1 MALQNTTVPRK
12 QIEKKNSKFHS
23 FINWSPL
30 MVTWGDQ
37 QNVSNLEVK
46 RGLFSLIE
54 IKMLS

>member
-1 MALQNTTVPRK
+1 
-12 QIEKKNSKFHS
+12 
-23 FINWSPL
+23 